1 MKKSWLIAIVP
12 GVLMFVAGAFVLA
25 LFLIKLLW
33 AWTIP
38 DLFPG
43 AVEQGLVARSI
54 SWLTAFKLAIF
65 VTVLAGMA
73 GVSARRESRPAS

>member
-12 GVLMFVAGAFVLA
+12 GVLVVIAVVFVLS

-33 AWTIP
+33 GWTIP

-43 AVEQGLVARSI
+43 AVEQDLIARSI
-54 SWLTAFKLAIF
+54 SWFTAFKLAIF
-65 VTVLAGMA
+65 VAVLAGVA
-73 GVSARRESRPAS
+73 GISARHKS